1 MSLQRTM
8 LRSAAGWMLAF
19 VVIAQGC
26 QSDTRTDGWRA
37 RCGERFAMDA
47 VACCK
52 ESSAVA
58 QDRCVVALL
67 ERMDA
72 VENDLELLDAARHAG
87 NQQVASQLL
96 ERLAAVVGNVVV
108 VGADGAPANG
118 LPVLR
123 GTDTIRCDLR
133 WSRIEA
139 AIGRESHGPQSHRWE
154 LAPGS
159 MVAASV
165 SGLPVEVQVA
175 GAIAFSD
182 EVLPLEGGP
191 ARLPTSAGL
200 IATWAGQRV
209 RLALDET
216 CTWNRVT
223 ATHLYLGL
231 RPVEVDPRVRA
242 ELSLYPTVFVA
253 LPFAMS
259 DDRSATSVTKDSVP
273 GTRLFPSYFGSFG
286 ARGFDSGAGPNCGDA
301 DSDGIPNIAEQIRQS
316 YERLIAD
323 PGAGRK
329 GT

>member
-1 MSLQRTM
+1 M
-8 LRSAAGWMLAF
+8 LLSAVGCMIAF
-19 VVIAQGC
+19 AALGQGC
-26 QSDTRTDGWRA
+26 QSDTPTDAWRA
-37 RCGERFAMDA
+37 RFSERLALDA
-47 VACCK
+47 VACCR
-52 ESSAVA
+52 ESGAVS
-58 QDRCVVALL
+58 QDRCTLALL
-67 ERMDA
+67 EKMDA

-87 NQQVASQLL
+87 NQQLASQLL
-96 ERLAAVVGNVVV
+96 ERLAAVIGNVVV
-108 VGADGAPANG
+108 AGADGAPANG

-123 GTDTIRCDLR
+123 GTDTIRCELR
-133 WSRIEA
+133 WSRMEA
-139 AIGRESHGPQSHRWE
+139 AIGRQSDGLQSHRWE
-154 LAPGS
+154 LVPGS

-231 RPVEVDPRVRA
+231 RPMDVDRRLRA

-253 LPFAMS
+253 LPFVMS
-259 DDRSATSVTKDSVP
+259 DDRSATSVTGESVP
-273 GTRLFPSYFGSFG
+273 GTRLFPSYFGALG
-286 ARGFDSGAGPNCGDA
+286 AGAFDSGAGPNCGDA
-301 DSDGIPNIAEQIRQS
+301 DGDGVPNIAERIRS
-316 YERLIAD
+316 AYERLIAA

-329 GT
+329 GTRTV